1 MRQILLLASHLCPLS
16 ACSGLCVL
24 GLENKDCTNVPTAVN
39 VSDLLK
45 IISLVMSFSNGKLV
59 KSGHKIDTRYSE

>member
-1 MRQILLLASHLCPLS
+1 MQQILLLASHLCPSS

-24 GLENKDCTNVPTAVN
+24 GLENKDCTSVLTAVN
-39 VSDLLK
+39 VSDPLK
-45 IISLVMSFSNGKLV
+45 IILSVMSFSNGKMV